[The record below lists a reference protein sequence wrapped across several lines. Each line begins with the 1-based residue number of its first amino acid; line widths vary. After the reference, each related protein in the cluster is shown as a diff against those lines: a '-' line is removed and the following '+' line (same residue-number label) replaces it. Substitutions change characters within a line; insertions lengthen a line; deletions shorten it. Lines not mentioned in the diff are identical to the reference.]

1 MNWNRWIRQA
11 HRWLSMVFTAA
22 VVVNIL
28 LNVFPLASEELVM
41 WVGLVTLIPLSLL
54 LVTGLYLFALPYIAR
69 KGARPSPES

>member
-1 MNWNRWIRQA
+1 
-11 HRWLSMVFTAA
+11 MVFTAA

-28 LNVFPLASEELVM
+28 LNVFPLASEELVT

-69 KGARPSPES
+69 KSAQPSLES